1 MNGEVLQGAHVMLVD
16 DDVSVL
22 QALGLYLETIHGAKV
37 TGVANLSSLRA
48 ALLASAAPPI
58 LLIADFRLARRETGL
73 EAVNLARE
81 VHGMTLPAMLLTGN
95 PDALPPAVSAT
106 PALRVL
112 AKPFDPAEFLR
123 MLGELL
129 TERQF

>member
-1 MNGEVLQGAHVMLVD
+1 MNDEVLHGAHVMLVED
-16 DDVSVL
+16 DASVRL
-22 QALGLYLETIHGAKV
+22 ALGLYLKTIHCAEV
-37 TGVANLSSLRA
+37 TGVANLDSLRA
-48 ALLASAAPPI
+48 ALVASGAPPT

-81 VHGMTLPAMLLTGN
+81 LCGTTLPALLLTGN
-95 PDALPPAVSAT
+95 PDALPPAVSAM

-129 TERQF
+129 AERQS